1 MLVNSKILADI
12 RLLHSRF
19 KTKTDVYDIMSD
31 KRPISARDIPE
42 WVRWLAQDADGTWWG
57 YEVEP
62 HQHHQGW
69 YENELGRCRR
79 IRKDEA
85 NPEWQSSLTKHKAD

>member
-1 MLVNSKILADI
+1 
-12 RLLHSRF
+12 
-19 KTKTDVYDIMSD
+19 MSE
-31 KRPISARDIPE
+31 KKPQFGKDIPQ

-69 YENELGRCRR
+69 YENELGRCYR
-79 IRKDEA
+79 IKKV
-85 NPEWQSSLTKHKAD
+85 NPNPDWQDSLKAYQPE

>member
-1 MLVNSKILADI
+1 MPNEKPT
-12 RLLHSRF
+12 F
-19 KTKTDVYDIMSD
+19 QK
-31 KRPISARDIPE
+31 DIPD

-69 YENELGRCRR
+69 YENELGRHYKLG
-79 IRKDEA
+79 KDSP
-85 NPEWQSSLTKHKAD
+85 NPNWQDSLAQHK